1 MAFCRNG
8 TKTEQRLHLDDLL
21 KKLADGGLQYA
32 SVRDTAGLQ
41 YASVRDT
48 ETEEEVLQFQHL
60 ASELKLDQTAP
71 ASHLVLSLSLKAG
84 RDGSSF
90 PLGNSIYLKP
100 NSEINRLLD

>member
-1 MAFCRNG
+1 MPCCRNG
-8 TKTEQRLHLDDLL
+8 TKTEQRLHLDELL
-21 KKLADGGLQYA
+21 KKLFAAED
-32 SVRDTAGLQ
+32 DNGLQ